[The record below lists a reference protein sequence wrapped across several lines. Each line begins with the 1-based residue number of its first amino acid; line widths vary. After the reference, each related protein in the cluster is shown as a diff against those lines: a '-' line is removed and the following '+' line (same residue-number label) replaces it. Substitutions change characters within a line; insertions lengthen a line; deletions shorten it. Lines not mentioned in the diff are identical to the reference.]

1 MHGVCSH
8 VAHLENPLLAQVAL
22 DRQVPLLRAGHFE
35 ISRHF
40 QREIADRRQAS
51 RAAGLIR
58 VDRSLRGVGSWQ
70 AGAVGHET
78 LQHGKARQERAAQ
91 NSRGRQTVRIG
102 SGARGRIAIRTVR
115 LRVGGRARRK
125 EIGEAAR
132 RAARKNDGK
141 EWRLERQ
148 LVHRTDVF
156 AHVVNAVARANG
168 GLVLAE

>member
-1 MHGVCSH
+1 MHRVCSH
-8 VAHLENPLLAQVAL
+8 VAHLENPLLAQVSL
-22 DRQVPLLRAGHFE
+22 NRQVPLLRVRHFE

-40 QREIADRRQAS
+40 QREIEDRRQAS

-58 VDRSLRGVGSWQ
+58 VDRGLRGIGSGQ
-70 AGAVGHET
+70 ARAVRHET
-78 LQHGKARQERAAQ
+78 LKNGKARQERAAQ
-91 NSRGRQTVRIG
+91 NSRGRQSVRIG
-102 SGARGRIAIRTVR
+102 SGARGRVAIRAVR

-125 EIGEAAR
+125 EIGEASR

-141 EWRLERQ
+141 EGRLERQ

-156 AHVVNAVARANG
+156 ANIVNAIARADG